1 MVADESGF
9 RRVIRQSGGPVGL
22 GESAF
27 PASFQVAK
35 NEPRPVCLWQP
46 GRFIFRTATGVP
58 LVFSNHAIPWMAD
71 PAAVMK
77 KEVESCRLR
86 VERFNPGSLHDF
98 RPSPA
103 GGVLPGSR

>member
-1 MVADESGF
+1 MVADEGGF

-58 LVFSNHAIPWMAD
+58 LVLSNHAIPLDGRSGRSGTAMI
-71 PAAVMK
+71 MK
-77 KEVESCRLR
+77 RKL
-86 VERFNPGSLHDF
+86 
-98 RPSPA
+98 
-103 GGVLPGSR
+103 